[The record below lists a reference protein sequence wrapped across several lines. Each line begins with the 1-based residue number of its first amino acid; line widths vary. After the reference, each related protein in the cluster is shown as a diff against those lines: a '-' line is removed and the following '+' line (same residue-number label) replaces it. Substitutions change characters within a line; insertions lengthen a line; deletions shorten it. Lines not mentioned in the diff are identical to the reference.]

1 VTRRF
6 RLPEGRWVIA
16 IITIVAITGTLSS
29 CGRYGRPVRVAPTT
43 PNTPTT
49 EDTSDLASEDE
60 HAALVDARLVNE
72 SSAESDEAIVTEETE
87 E

>member
-6 RLPEGRWVIA
+6 RLPEGRWMIA

-29 CGRYGRPVRVAPTT
+29 CGRYGRPVRVAPA
-43 PNTPTT
+43 T
-49 EDTSDLASEDE
+49 EDTNDLASEDE
-60 HAALVDARLVNE
+60 HAALVDAKLVNE